1 MDRSSR
7 RRISKIEQGL
17 SAAQKERAERRDKLG
32 QEYFFQALHH
42 ATAVAAIV
50 LSGQPKIDEPLIR
63 AWERAL
69 RHYGINV
76 KEPGRME
83 DQVEAARRLIPII
96 AGYDA
101 QKQSARFTEIFRT
114 APVWLLQFTRMYRDA
129 CVVKFQLPDFLSGT
143 FKWGTAGYESSWP
156 QLPLGMMT
164 DGDPVP
170 DKVARLWPLGLS
182 VIHRWGPIPDLRT
195 NPPQEA
201 NGKPSPED
209 LLSPE
214 DLENVADFI
223 LFLDLAERP
232 EVEWSRPERRRM
244 RKFLARLKGQ

>member
-1 MDRSSR
+1 MDRSSQQ
-7 RRISKIEQGL
+7 RIWKVENLI
-17 SAAQKERAERRDKLG
+17 SAAKKEREEQLKKRVETLTFDARS
-32 QEYFFQALHH
+32 H
-42 ATAVAAIV
+42 APAVAAIV

-96 AGYDA
+96 VGYDA
-101 QKQSARFTEIFRT
+101 KKQSARFTEIFRT
-114 APVWLLQFTRMYRDA
+114 APVWLLQFTGMYRDA
-129 CVVKFQLPDFLSGT
+129 CAVKFNPSFLSGT

-182 VIHRWGPIPDLRT
+182 VIHRCGPIPDLRT

-201 NGKPSPED
+201 EEK
-209 LLSPE
+209 LSPE

-232 EVEWSRPERRRM
+232 EVEWSRPEMRRM

>member
-96 AGYDA
+96 VGYDA
-101 QKQSARFTEIFRT
+101 KKQSARFTEIFRT
-114 APVWLLQFTRMYRDA
+114 APVWLLQFTGMYRDA
-129 CVVKFQLPDFLSGT
+129 CAVKFNPSFLSGT

-182 VIHRWGPIPDLRT
+182 VIHQCGPIPDLRT

-201 NGKPSPED
+201 KGK
-209 LLSPE
+209 LSPE
-214 DLENVADFI
+214 DLEDVEDFI

-232 EVEWSRPERRRM
+232 EVEWSRPEMRRM